1 MNFYELLN
9 EELNTTLNND
19 ICLITQETLLDNY
32 ITLKCGHKFNYLPLY
47 NEVVKQKI
55 VPSSLETIRVKVNEI
70 KCPYCRTITP
80 NIMPFID
87 ISGVKLIKGVNY
99 PKKYC
104 LIIHKCDWVY
114 KFGKNKG
121 TCCNKPA
128 IKTENGILC
137 KTHLNKYLS
146 KNENLEKTKNYGFDI
161 KNYKNYTIKEL
172 KNILKN
178 MNLKVSGTKSDLI
191 ERLLQKNYNFIK

>member
-9 EELNTTLNND
+9 DELDTSKNDD
-19 ICLITQETLLDNY
+19 ICLITQEDLQDNY
-32 ITLKCGHKFNYLPLY
+32 ITLKCAHKFNYLPLY
-47 NEVVKQKI
+47 NEVVKQKTT
-55 VPSSLETIRVKVNEI
+55 PFSLETIKVKVNEI

-104 LIIHKCDWVY
+104 LMIHTCEWTY

-121 TCCNKPA
+121 NCCNKPA
-128 IKTENGILC
+128 IKTAHGVLC
-137 KTHLNKYLS
+137 KMHINKYS
-146 KNENLEKTKNYGFDI
+146 NINFNLEKS
-161 KNYKNYTIKEL
+161 KE
-172 KNILKN
+172 
-178 MNLKVSGTKSDLI
+178 
-191 ERLLQKNYNFIK
+191 